1 MAGRRTARTRRAV
14 SEETS
19 AAWRSDPREGAG
31 DGADCH
37 EPQDVHA
44 GAPHRDGG
52 RRREEDVPP
61 PRRLGDDDPARRCE
75 ERDRHRRH
83 ASLEREQE
91 LQIRAS
97 AAPPADRDRDHRRR
111 QQHRGLGRQRA
122 GDPGGLEADGRDVER
137 VRAGAG
143 LRDRDGRREL
153 RVGQERQ
160 ALDHEPVQIGGD
172 RERATDLEERQEED
186 LAEQHRP
193 GERAHLGPTPP
204 PTRRQA
210 RPHAA
215 GPTMTSAQAS
225 GMRRRPTST
234 KAAAPSATHTGTPS
248 GLVRSDCA
256 SFRAVPAM
264 SPADTAPIPRTAPAI
279 AGLAAKRA
287 YTVTSAR
294 TMPKGTVS
302 SPPSAARAPRQ
313 PKKRSPSMRAT
324 LQTFGPWTTWPI
336 ESSST
341 NSARLN
347 QRLSSQ
353 STRCATTTTPPK
365 PCSARSVN
373 ATNSSRGDPGR
384 REPVASG
391 AAGGRGG
398 ALIATRGWPSC
409 GTMPG
414 A

>member
-14 SEETS
+14 NEETS

-83 ASLEREQE
+83 ASLERE
-91 LQIRAS
+91 
-97 AAPPADRDRDHRRR
+97 
-111 QQHRGLGRQRA
+111 
-122 GDPGGLEADGRDVER
+122 
-137 VRAGAG
+137 
-143 LRDRDGRREL
+143 
-153 RVGQERQ
+153 
-160 ALDHEPVQIGGD
+160 
-172 RERATDLEERQEED
+172 RATDLEERQEED

-215 GPTMTSAQAS
+215 GPTTTSAQAS

-264 SPADTAPIPRTAPAI
+264 SPADTAPIPRSAPAI

-294 TMPKGTVS
+294 TM
-302 SPPSAARAPRQ
+302 
-313 PKKRSPSMRAT
+313 
-324 LQTFGPWTTWPI
+324 QTFGPGTTWPI

-341 NSARLN
+341 NSARVN